1 SEIKKLTPRMYEVLK
16 IIAELQSRQQ
26 VYTGLIKEEIRRKGL
41 AISERSLDYYLN
53 NLESRSLIELRPARK
68 ARGRT
73 RRIKLK
79 VLSEWISE

>member
-1 SEIKKLTPRMYEVLK
+1 MYEVLR
-16 IIAELQSRQQ
+16 IIAELQSKQE

-53 NLESRSLIELRPARK
+53 SLESKGLIGLRNVRK

-73 RRIKLK
+73 RQIKLK
-79 VLSEWISE
+79 MPSEWV